1 MDNDNYINNLNNK
14 ELVYILKKNSTKYL
28 ITFQKKSKYIYFSK
42 NDFEYVCLK
51 NNLNIIK
58 YIYNNQ
64 QNKNFNFIQSLY
76 NSINQKNIKI
86 FLFILKLI
94 YKYNP
99 LINIS
104 LKKCLYICIDY
115 NNLKIFK
122 FIIKKFNLNLEL
134 YFFDLFVY
142 SIKKKNLKFIYYLIK
157 NNLNISLNIHQNIFK
172 NYSNLIQ
179 SIFLL
184 NNNKILY
191 LLLKDLNYN
200 NQFIYIIEEV
210 IKSNCYKS
218 FKFLM
223 KFDEIK
229 NKIKKDYLKYILLTF
244 VSNNLDILRYIINI
258 SNCDINYDLIYNQ
271 SLNNADLK
279 IVNYLYEKNNNI
291 VLDDLSCLSK
301 VLKNKNY
308 EIFIFIIQ

>member
-104 LKKCLYICIDY
+104 FKKCLYICIDY

-142 SIKKKNLKFIYYLIK
+142 SIKKKI
-157 NNLNISLNIHQNIFK
+157 
-172 NYSNLIQ
+172 
-179 SIFLL
+179 
-184 NNNKILY
+184 
-191 LLLKDLNYN
+191 
-200 NQFIYIIEEV
+200 
-210 IKSNCYKS
+210 
-218 FKFLM
+218 
-223 KFDEIK
+223 
-229 NKIKKDYLKYILLTF
+229 
-244 VSNNLDILRYIINI
+244 
-258 SNCDINYDLIYNQ
+258 
-271 SLNNADLK
+271 
-279 IVNYLYEKNNNI
+279 
-291 VLDDLSCLSK
+291 
-301 VLKNKNY
+301 
-308 EIFIFIIQ
+308 